1 MLISL
6 LLLLSSGQKRHGC
19 LLVSQ
24 TKEVLS
30 RKQLI
35 SPCCRHWPPQPQ
47 STHCLSLLPCLPVP
61 LPGEA
66 GEPAAPGFLWL
77 HFRRAS
83 LFQGC
88 LLFPLSRPNG
98 GRQKLSTPPRSQNQQ
113 RAHAGHGLC
122 KALSSARTW
131 SALAS
136 SSPTLCLAAGDSPP
150 HFFISTII
158 FFFPM
163 GANARKCSRLLQHA
177 LSSPLS
183 SRTKMGGVGKD
194 GKVFMCPVLPHLIS
208 PPCWSTGAVGGMA
221 GEASQLVSSAP
232 SSADLVWPHRSQ
244 TP

>member
-66 GEPAAPGFLWL
+66 GEPGAPGFLWL

-136 SSPTLCLAAGDSPP
+136 SSPTLCLAAGDSPLTSLFP
-150 HFFISTII
+150 PL
-158 FFFPM
+158 FFFFLWVQM
-163 GANARKCSRLLQHA
+163 QGNALGYFSM
-177 LSSPLS
+177 P
-183 SRTKMGGVGKD
+183 
-194 GKVFMCPVLPHLIS
+194 FLPHSHPVPRWGGLARTGRCLCVLFSHI
-208 PPCWSTGAVGGMA
+208 WSLLPA
-221 GEASQLVSSAP
+221 GVLG
-232 SSADLVWPHRSQ
+232 L
-244 TP
+244 